1 MSIFKAYDIRGIYGQ
16 DLVPDDFYKIARAYA
31 QFCGF
36 PGTGAKVVVARDCRT
51 SSDALFAAFAK
62 GLVDEG
68 VDVID
73 IGLASTPMSYFANAS
88 LKADGSVMITASHN
102 TKEWNGCKLCKAN
115 AVPISGAT
123 GIKDIEKIVAGLS
136 VGEPPVGVG
145 EVTKVDVSAAYAAH
159 VKAFAHLKRPL
170 HLALDFANGMG
181 IAESVAFKDSP
192 LTYDA
197 LYGEYDGNFPNH
209 DANPLHHETLK
220 DLQALIRANPG
231 KYAFGVAYDGDAD
244 RAGFLDETGE
254 IIPMDFVTALVAQ
267 DLLATN
273 PGAACFYD
281 LRSSKVCEEV
291 IRAAGGKPMMS
302 RVGHSFI
309 KAQMRENDAIFAGEL
324 SGHYYFKA
332 NSTAESSAMATYALA
347 NIVSASDKP
356 LSELIRPLRKYA
368 QSGEINT
375 KTVTPPAEILA
386 KVKATYAPKAK
397 VFELDGVS
405 VDAWETDGYW
415 ANVRMSNTEPL
426 VRLNLEG
433 KTPAIMEAKRD
444 EFLALIRA

>member
-16 DLVPDDFYKIARAYA
+16 DLNEDIFYRIARAYA

-36 PGTGAKVVVARDCRT
+36 TGKGKVVVARDCRT
-51 SSDALFAAFAK
+51 SSDSMFAAFAK

-68 VDVID
+68 VDVLD
-73 IGLASTPMSYFANAS
+73 IGMASTPMSYFANAT

-123 GIKDIEKIVAGLS
+123 GIKDIEKIFEGISLN
-136 VGEPPVGVG
+136 EPPAGVG
-145 EVTKVDVSAAYAAH
+145 EVTKVDISAQYAEH
-159 VKAFAHLKRPL
+159 VKTFAHLKRPL

-181 IAESVAFKDSP
+181 IAEAVAFKDSMI
-192 LTYDA
+192 TYDA

-209 DANPLHHETLK
+209 DANPLKTETLA
-220 DLQALIRANPG
+220 DLQAFIRANPG

-244 RAGFLDETGE
+244 RAGFVDENGDV
-254 IIPMDFVTALVAQ
+254 IPMDFTTALISQ
-267 DLLATN
+267 DMLASN

-281 LRSSKVCEEV
+281 LRSTKVCEEV
-291 IRAAGGKPMMS
+291 IAAAGGKPMMS

-309 KAQMRENDAIFAGEL
+309 KEQMRQNDAIFAGEL

-332 NSTAESSAMATYALA
+332 NSTAESSSMATFALA

-356 LSELIRPLRKYA
+356 LSELIKPLRKYF

-386 KVKATYAPKAK
+386 KVKSIYAAKAR

-405 VDAWETDGYW
+405 VDAWETEGYW

-433 KTPAIMEAKRD
+433 KTKEIMEAKRD
-444 EFLALIRA
+444 EFLAVIRQ

>member
-1 MSIFKAYDIRGIYGQ
+1 MSIFKAYDIRGIYGE
-16 DLVPDDFYKIARAYA
+16 DVCDDDFYRIARAYA
-31 QFCGF
+31 RFCGF
-36 PGTGAKVVVARDCRT
+36 TNKGAKVVVARDCRT
-51 SSDALFAAFAK
+51 SSPALFKAFAK

-68 VDVID
+68 VHVVD

-123 GIKDIEKIVAGLS
+123 GIKDIEKLYAGIQTTEAPTGTGTIES
-136 VGEPPVGVG
+136 
-145 EVTKVDVSAAYAAH
+145 VDVSGAYAAH
-159 VKAFAHLKRPL
+159 AKTFAHLKRPL

-181 IAESVAFKDSP
+181 IAESVAFKDSMI
-192 LTYDA
+192 TYDA
-197 LYGEYDGNFPNH
+197 LYGDFDGNFPNH
-209 DANPLHHETLK
+209 DANPLHVETLR
-220 DLQALIRANPG
+220 DLQNLIKANPG

-244 RAGFLDETGE
+244 RAGFVDEKGE
-254 IIPMDFVTALVAQ
+254 VIPMDFVTALISK
-267 DLLATN
+267 DLLASN

-291 IRAAGGKPMMS
+291 IASAGGRPMMS

-309 KAQMRENDAIFAGEL
+309 KEQMRQNDAIFAGEL

-332 NSTAESSAMATYALA
+332 NSTAESSAMATFALA

-356 LSELIRPLRKYA
+356 LSELVAPLRKYA

-375 KTVTPPAEILA
+375 KTVTPPAEVLA
-386 KVKATYAPKAK
+386 KIKATYAAKAR

-405 VDAWETDGYW
+405 VDAWDSEGYW

-433 KTPAIMEAKRD
+433 KTREIMEAKRD
-444 EFLALIRA
+444 EYLTLIRA

>member
-1 MSIFKAYDIRGIYGQ
+1 MSIFKAYDIRGVYGQ
-16 DLVPDDFYKIARAYA
+16 DLVQDDFYRIARAYA

-36 PGTGAKVVVARDCRT
+36 PGQNAKVVVARDCRT

-123 GIKDIEKIVAGLS
+123 GIKDIERLYAGIS
-136 VGEPPVGVG
+136 VDEPPTGVG
-145 EVTKVDVSAAYAAH
+145 EISKVDVSAAYAKHAQ
-159 VKAFAHLKRPL
+159 AFAHLKRPL

-181 IAESVAFKDSP
+181 IAESIAFKGSG

-197 LYGEYDGNFPNH
+197 LYGDYDGNFPNH
-209 DANPLHHETLK
+209 DANPLHVETLK

-244 RAGFLDETGE
+244 RAGFVDETGE
-254 IIPMDFVTALVAQ
+254 VIPMDFITALISQ

-273 PGAACFYD
+273 PGAVCFYD

-291 IRAAGGKPMMS
+291 IRAAGGQPMMS

-309 KAQMRENDAIFAGEL
+309 KEQMRANDAIFAGEL

-332 NSTAESSAMATYALA
+332 NSTAESSAMATFALA

-356 LSELIRPLRKYA
+356 LSALVAPLRKYA

-375 KTVTPPAEILA
+375 KTVTPPAEVLA
-386 KVKATYAPKAK
+386 KIQAAYAAKAR

-405 VDAWETDGYW
+405 VDAWETEGYW

-433 KTPAIMEAKRD
+433 KTRAIMEAKRD
-444 EFLALIRA
+444 EYLALIRA